1 MREKMDFLWL
11 KATSKMRN
19 FWEDFKH
26 EEKGAA
32 EIVAIVLIIVIV
44 VAVAFIFKDK
54 IMQMVNSTMNKATEF
69 TDTTIKGIDSQNG
82 AGNGIGGWIIRL

>member
-11 KATSKMRN
+11 KATSKMRS

-32 EIVAIVLIIVIV
+32 EIVAIVLIIVVV
-44 VAVAFIFKDK
+44 VAVAFIFREK
-54 IMQMVNSTMNKATEF
+54 IMQMVKGTMKQATDF
-69 TDTTIKGIDSQNG
+69 TDTTIQEMESHKGLGD
-82 AGNGIGGWIIRL
+82 GIGGWIIRL

>member
-32 EIVAIVLIIVIV
+32 EIVAIIMIIVVV

-54 IMQMVNSTMNKATEF
+54 IMQMVTNTMDKATTF
-69 TDTTIKGIDSQNG
+69 TDTTLKEIDTKNG

>member
-11 KATSKMRN
+11 KATSKMRS

-32 EIVAIVLIIVIV
+32 EIVAIILIIVVIV
-44 VAVAFIFKDK
+44 VIVAVFRDRIKEVVNNAFDSADNFIANPD
-54 IMQMVNSTMNKATEF
+54 
-69 TDTTIKGIDSQNG
+69 IK
-82 AGNGIGGWIIRL
+82 

>member
-1 MREKMDFLWL
+1 
-11 KATSKMRN
+11 MRN

>member
-11 KATSKMRN
+11 KATSKMRS

-32 EIVAIVLIIVIV
+32 EIVAIIMIIVV
-44 VAVAFIFKDK
+44 VIAVAGIFHKQIGRVIESAFGKVDTFI
-54 IMQMVNSTMNKATEF
+54 QSP
-69 TDTTIKGIDSQNG
+69 G
-82 AGNGIGGWIIRL
+82 L

>member
-32 EIVAIVLIIVIV
+32 EIVAIIMIIVIV
-44 VAVAFIFKDK
+44 VAVAFIF
-54 IMQMVNSTMNKATEF
+54 
-69 TDTTIKGIDSQNG
+69 
-82 AGNGIGGWIIRL
+82 

>member
-54 IMQMVNSTMNKATEF
+54 IMDMVDKTMDKATDF
-69 TDTTIKGIDSQNG
+69 TNKTIDGIKPQGGS
-82 AGNGIGGWIIRL
+82 GNGI

>member
-11 KATSKMRN
+11 KATSKMRS

-54 IMQMVNSTMNKATEF
+54 IIKMVNKTMDKATSF
-69 TDTTIKGIDSQNG
+69 TDDTID
-82 AGNGIGGWIIRL
+82 GIGGWIIRL

>member
-11 KATSKMRN
+11 KATSKMRS

-32 EIVAIVLIIVIV
+32 EIVAIIMIIVV
-44 VAVAFIFKDK
+44 VIAVAGIFHEQIGKVIADAFGKVDTFIQSPGF
-54 IMQMVNSTMNKATEF
+54 
-69 TDTTIKGIDSQNG
+69 
-82 AGNGIGGWIIRL
+82 

>member
-11 KATSKMRN
+11 KATSKMRS

-32 EIVAIVLIIVIV
+32 EIVAIILIIVVV
-44 VAVAFIFKDK
+44 VAVAYIFKDK
-54 IMQMVNSTMNKATEF
+54 IENIVKNVLDLSGT
-69 TDTTIKGIDSQNG
+69 
-82 AGNGIGGWIIRL
+82 L

>member
-32 EIVAIVLIIVIV
+32 EIVAIIMIIVV
-44 VAVAFIFKDK
+44 VIAVAGIFHK
-54 IMQMVNSTMNKATEF
+54 Q
-69 TDTTIKGIDSQNG
+69 IKGVIESAFGKVDTFIQSPG
-82 AGNGIGGWIIRL
+82 F

>member
-54 IMQMVNSTMNKATEF
+54 IMDMVNNTMNKATDF
-69 TDTTIKGIDSQNG
+69 TNETLNGNKPQNG